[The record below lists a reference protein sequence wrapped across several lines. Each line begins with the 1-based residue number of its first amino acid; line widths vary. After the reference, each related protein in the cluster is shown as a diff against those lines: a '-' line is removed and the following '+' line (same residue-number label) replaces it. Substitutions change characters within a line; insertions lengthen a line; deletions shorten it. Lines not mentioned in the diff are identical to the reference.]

1 MLNSRAEIK
10 QQAKLAL
17 HSNYGYALGLT
28 LLFGALLAVLSAFS
42 FGIAALILTGPLTAS
57 LLWGLLSLY
66 RGLPCSIGDA
76 FNRGF
81 DNIGRKI
88 GGWLWMQLFILLW
101 SLLFWI
107 PGIVKSFSYAMTPYI
122 LVDLPDVTAKDALRL
137 SMRMMQGHK
146 MELFVLQLSFLGWM
160 ILGLFTFN
168 LLTLLYTMPY
178 MQLSTAGFYDNV
190 KQDAINRGIL
200 VPIESF

>member
-1 MLNSRAEIK
+1 MIFSRAEIK

-28 LLFGALLAVLSAFS
+28 LIVSVLTSALTAFS
-42 FGIAALILTGPLTAS
+42 FGIAALILTGPLTVTLNA
-57 LLWGLLSLY
+57 GLLSLY
-66 RGLPCSIGDA
+66 LGTDCSIGGA
-76 FNRGF
+76 FNIGF
-81 DNIGRKI
+81 TNIGRKI
-88 GGWLWMQLFILLW
+88 GGYLWMQLFVLLW

-122 LVDLPDVTAKDALRL
+122 LADLPEVGAKDALKL
-137 SMRMMQGHK
+137 SMRMMDGHK
-146 MELFVLQLSFLGWM
+146 MELLVLQLSFLGWA

-178 MQLSTAGFYDNV
+178 LQLSMAGFYANV

-200 VPIESF
+200 LPVQSY